1 MDARLAARRLLV
13 NGIVQGVG
21 FRPFVYQLAL
31 RHGLKG
37 EVGNTSE
44 GVQIDIEGPPE
55 KLAAFEAELVSRTPP
70 LARITELRAAD
81 GEVRGLQTFRI
92 AESRR
97 GTSMETLI
105 PPDVAVCADCLAEL
119 FDPHDR
125 RFRYAFINC
134 TNCGPRYTIIEDIP
148 YDRPKTSMRDF
159 PMCAACRA
167 EYEDPADR
175 RFHAQPNACP
185 VCGPRL
191 ELRSAAGERVEA
203 ADPVA
208 AAAALLREGAVLAV
222 KGLGGFH
229 LAVDAFDARAVARL
243 RERKRREEKPLA
255 VMSPDLAAV
264 RAYAFVE
271 EEEGRLLSSPE
282 RPIVL
287 LRKRPESPLAAGVA
301 PRNRDVG
308 VLLPYTPL
316 HHLLLA
322 EGFSALVMTSGNL
335 SEEPIASGNE
345 EALAR
350 LSGIADAFLLHDR
363 GIVRR
368 CDDSVVRRVAGKTR
382 FVRRARG
389 YVPRPVFLSRRLP
402 PLLAVGAELKNT
414 VCLVK
419 GDRAFL
425 SPHIGD
431 LENLATY
438 EAFCETIAHLERV
451 LEIRPEILACD
462 LHPDYLSTRWAE
474 ERSGVALRRVQHHHA
489 HVAACMAEH
498 GLEGPVI
505 GIACDGTGYGPD
517 GTVWGGEVLA
527 ADTVGFERLAHLA
540 CVPMPGGTAAIR
552 EPWRMAVSHLQAA
565 YGSGF
570 SRLELPFLAEVGAE
584 KIRAAAALGAS
595 GINSPLTSSLGRLFD
610 AVAAIVGLRRRVA
623 FEGQAAMELEMEA
636 AEGVEDAYETEWEEG
651 SPRRILPE
659 PILRGVVADVL
670 RGRPASE
677 ISARFHNG
685 LVRLFVRLCRRIRAE
700 RGLSRVVL
708 SGGVFQNA
716 RLLADLSC
724 GLAAAGFAVYSHE
737 QVPTN
742 DGGIALGQALIAGS
756 AA

>member
-1 MDARLAARRLLV
+1 MDARIAARRLRV

-44 GVQIDIEGPPE
+44 GVLIDIEGDPE
-55 KLAAFEAELVSRTPP
+55 QLEAFEAELVAHTPP
-70 LARITELRAAD
+70 LARITELRASD
-81 GEVRGLQTFRI
+81 REPRGLQTFRI
-92 AESRR
+92 VESRH
-97 GTSMETLI
+97 GASMQTLI
-105 PPDVAVCADCLAEL
+105 PPDVAVCGDCLAEL
-119 FDPHDR
+119 FDPADR
-125 RFRYAFINC
+125 RFRYPFINC
-134 TNCGPRYTIIEDIP
+134 THCGPRYTIIADIP

-159 PMCAACRA
+159 AMCAACRA
-167 EYEDPADR
+167 EYENPADR

-191 ELRSAAGERVEA
+191 ELRDAAGERLEA
-203 ADPVA
+203 SDPIA
-208 AAAALLREGAVLAV
+208 AAAARLRQGAIVAV

-229 LAVDAFDARAVARL
+229 LAVDARNARAVARL
-243 RERKRREEKPLA
+243 RERKHREEKPLA

-264 RAYAFVE
+264 GTYAFVDE
-271 EEEGRLLSSPE
+271 AEARLLSRPE

-287 LRKRPESPLAAGVA
+287 LRKRPESPLAPGIS
-301 PRNRDVG
+301 PRNRRVG
-308 VLLPYTPL
+308 AFLPYTPL

-322 EGFSALVMTSGNL
+322 EGFPALVMTSGNR
-335 SEEPIASGNE
+335 SEEPIAAGNE

-350 LSGIADAFLLHDR
+350 LSGIADVFLLHDR
-363 GIVRR
+363 EILRR
-368 CDDSVVRRVAGKTR
+368 CDDSVVQRVAGKTR
-382 FVRRARG
+382 LLRRARG
-389 YVPRPVFLSRRLP
+389 YVPQPVFLSRRLP
-402 PLLAVGAELKNT
+402 ALLAVGAELKNT

-438 EAFCETIAHLERV
+438 EVFCETIAHLERV
-451 LEIRPEILACD
+451 LDIRPEILACD

-474 ERSGVALRRVQHHHA
+474 EQPEGVLRRVQHHHA

-498 GLEGPVI
+498 RLEGPVI

-527 ADTVGFERLAHLA
+527 ADAAGFERLAHLA
-540 CVPMPGGTAAIR
+540 CVPMPGGAAAIR

-565 YGSGF
+565 FGAEW
-570 SRLELPFLAEVGAE
+570 SRLELAFLRETGEE
-584 KIRAAAALGAS
+584 KLRTVAALAAS
-595 GINSPLTSSLGRLFD
+595 GINAPLTSSLGRLFD

-636 AEGVEDAYETEWEEG
+636 AEGVAEAYETEWEEG
-651 SPRRILPE
+651 SPRRILPG
-659 PILRGVVADVL
+659 PILRGVVADVI
-670 RGRPASE
+670 RGRPVCE

-685 LVRLFVRLCRRIRAE
+685 LVRVFVRLCRRLREE

-716 RLLADLSC
+716 RLLEDLSR
-724 GLAAAGFAVYSHE
+724 GLAAAGFAVYSHA

-742 DGGIALGQALIAGS
+742 DGGIALGQALVAAS